1 MQDRRN
7 GDRRMVAIRPVRAD
21 DLDALYRIAL
31 ATGDGGADAA
41 AQYRDPKLLG
51 HIYAAPYA
59 VLCPETVIVAEDA
72 DGVGGYIVGAA
83 DTPAF
88 ETRLE
93 AEWWPRLRAMYAE
106 PVAATLDG
114 WSPDQRR
121 CHTIHHPRR
130 APAMISADYPAHL
143 HINLL
148 PRLRGREIGRRLMDR
163 WINAVRALG
172 SIGTHLAVGT
182 TNARAIRFYA
192 AYGFRALDEV
202 SHEAKSVV
210 WMGMK
215 LNGGG
220 VA

>member
-1 MQDRRN
+1 MQVRRS
-7 GDRRMVAIRPVRAD
+7 GDQRMVAIRAVRAD

-31 ATGDGGADAA
+31 ATGDGGADATA
-41 AQYRDPKLLG
+41 LYRDPKLLG
-51 HIYAAPYA
+51 HIYVAPYVA
-59 VLCPETVIVAEDA
+59 LCPETVFVAEDA

-88 ETRLE
+88 ETRLG
-93 AEWWPRLRAMYAE
+93 AEWWPRLRAIY
-106 PVAATLDG
+106 PDPGAATGDG

-130 APAMISADYPAHL
+130 TPAMISADYPAHL

-148 PRLRGREIGRRLMDR
+148 PSLRGREIGRRLMDR

-172 SIGTHLAVGT
+172 SSGAHLAVGT
-182 TNARAIRFYA
+182 TNTRAIRFYA
-192 AYGFRALDEV
+192 AYGLRALDEV
-202 SHEAKSVV
+202 PQETKGAL

-215 LNGGG
+215 LRRRS
-220 VA
+220 

>member
-1 MQDRRN
+1 MQVRRN
-7 GDRRMVAIRPVRAD
+7 WDRRMVAIRPVRAD

-41 AQYRDPKLLG
+41 PLYRDPKLLG
-51 HIYAAPYA
+51 HIYAAPYVA
-59 VLCPETVIVAEDA
+59 LCPETVFVAEDA

-83 DTPAF
+83 DTPTF

-93 AEWWPRLRAMYAE
+93 AEWWPRLRAIYPDPA
-106 PVAATLDG
+106 AATCDE

-163 WINAVRALG
+163 WINAVRA
-172 SIGTHLAVGT
+172 IGAGGAHLAVGT
-182 TNARAIRFYA
+182 TNTRGIRFYA

-202 SHEAKSVV
+202 PQETKGAL

-215 LNGGG
+215 LNGGR